1 MMQACLSPRAMLCC
15 HLGLFFIW
23 LASQGSRQ
31 GGFDT
36 SINVPWGAAPR
47 AARRAQRGARAE
59 RQQAKEVKRARGLA
73 KSLLHKLHWQRI
85 VLDEAHA
92 IKDRRSSTAQAAFA
106 LSAAYRW
113 CLSGTPLQNRVGELY
128 SLVQFLQLDPYCYF
142 FCKVRSRQ

>member
-1 MMQACLSPRAMLCC
+1 MS
-15 HLGLFFIW
+15 
-23 LASQGSRQ
+23 AS
-31 GGFDT
+31 
-36 SINVPWGAAPR
+36 
-47 AARRAQRGARAE
+47 ARAE
-59 RQQAKEVKRARGLA
+59 RQQAKEVKRTRGLA

>member
-1 MMQACLSPRAMLCC
+1 MAERARASPQDPERGGEAEEEAGPSGPMS
-15 HLGLFFIW
+15 
-23 LASQGSRQ
+23 AS
-31 GGFDT
+31 
-36 SINVPWGAAPR
+36 AR
-47 AARRAQRGARAE
+47 AA